1 MINKDV
7 NDKDIDNILSE
18 NEFNGSEIID
28 RLEALISSPVDLG
41 SADKLT
47 LISDFQSLIESLG
60 AAAAG
65 GEQAGGNA
73 TSDGSTFNSIFSP
86 IDDSL
91 NGIAQTDRWVNL
103 SEEISSIPVDS
114 GNDIGIVNVNIK
126 LEAIDVNIKE
136 GEKAFYKIIL
146 TDDVGN
152 PIFTTEDLIVEFT
165 YKYTTAS
172 NQDIIEVAKI
182 VIPAG
187 NSEIIFDIL
196 TIDDNLTEENE
207 KFSIQI
213 NDVINGE
220 QFDTLTVDRTSVET
234 TITDDRG
241 SDNPDV
247 DEDVIFTKEDVPYI
261 ITMNN
266 FNAENSN
273 IIAVRITSLPNN
285 GVIKLNG
292 VAVTT
297 NQEISKSDIQSGK
310 LTFIPNNNTDLDASL
325 IFQSNDGTSWSST
338 YETSVIV
345 LAVADKPTASINVEV
360 KTTTIDISNVNTTN
374 NGFKIKAYNVY
385 ENLTTISTFTGT
397 NHNGFGVIG
406 GSTGDAASSEIGY
419 NSSTGKSEK
428 LEIVFDNDVSSI
440 DVKFAW
446 KHAGT
451 NPETAVIKFYRDGVL
466 VDTQTHTGGTDMIDG
481 PFTFKTANGKSF
493 DKVVFGAL
501 GTNDDYLINEITF
514 NEVVANTEGVI
525 TSQVYDVDISAAL
538 IDLDGSETLT
548 IKISNVPEGATFDLA
563 NIVNLGNGVWEVV
576 IPQGDKSIN
585 YSDIKMTVPSNI
597 KFVDLTITARATETN
612 DNEDGNNFAETNAS
626 DATVGA
632 VSESEMINMKEFKY
646 NLVLTIDNSGSMKDK
661 ISLAKSAMVNLINK
675 YDELGEVKVLLNVFN
690 AYGDIKG
697 VWVSATKAI
706 ELINAI
712 STRGGTNYDD
722 ALLKNINALNNNPAP
737 LDGKTISYFVSD
749 GVPTY
754 GMYKSNGTW
763 YRDGNGYDTTDVN
776 DTIVNMWKNLDI
788 DKTYSIGIGTSELNQ
803 YMMEISQNPSEDVIV
818 IGDANQLSNRLE
830 NTVQELLVEGN
841 VTNNVIGGDGNI
853 TIDSITVNNNVYTKD
868 NFPQDGLLLGN
879 NKIKFTFNFE
889 TGDYKYYAKS
899 SNFVEQIET
908 FKVNVSDNNGDKESF
923 DVSVNVKVSQNET
936 TNVQNLMGEDI
947 DLTSYVTK
955 NTDII
960 NLENSKIDKLNIE
973 IGDLLIQED
982 KQLIVKGDLGDKV
995 QLDQV
1000 DWANG
1005 GKEELNGVNYNV
1017 YKGIGTNSTVK
1028 LLIED
1033 DIDITSNI

>member
-1 MINKDV
+1 M
-7 NDKDIDNILSE
+7 
-18 NEFNGSEIID
+18 
-28 RLEALISSPVDLG
+28 AP
-41 SADKLT
+41 A
-47 LISDFQSLIESLG
+47 
-60 AAAAG
+60 
-65 GEQAGGNA
+65 
-73 TSDGSTFNSIFSP
+73 
-86 IDDSL
+86 
-91 NGIAQTDRWVNL
+91 
-103 SEEISSIPVDS
+103 S
-114 GNDIGIVNVNIK
+114 G
-126 LEAIDVNIKE
+126 
-136 GEKAFYKIIL
+136 
-146 TDDVGN
+146 
-152 PIFTTEDLIVEFT
+152 
-165 YKYTTAS
+165 
-172 NQDIIEVAKI
+172 
-182 VIPAG
+182 
-187 NSEIIFDIL
+187 
-196 TIDDNLTEENE
+196 
-207 KFSIQI
+207 
-213 NDVINGE
+213 
-220 QFDTLTVDRTSVET
+220 
-234 TITDDRG
+234 
-241 SDNPDV
+241 
-247 DEDVIFTKEDVPYI
+247 
-261 ITMNN
+261 
-266 FNAENSN
+266 
-273 IIAVRITSLPNN
+273 
-285 GVIKLNG
+285 
-292 VAVTT
+292 
-297 NQEISKSDIQSGK
+297 
-310 LTFIPNNNTDLDASL
+310 
-325 IFQSNDGTSWSST
+325 
-338 YETSVIV
+338 
-345 LAVADKPTASINVEV
+345 
-360 KTTTIDISNVNTTN
+360 
-374 NGFKIKAYNVY
+374 
-385 ENLTTISTFTGT
+385 
-397 NHNGFGVIG
+397 
-406 GSTGDAASSEIGY
+406 
-419 NSSTGKSEK
+419 
-428 LEIVFDNDVSSI
+428 
-440 DVKFAW
+440 
-446 KHAGT
+446 
-451 NPETAVIKFYRDGVL
+451 
-466 VDTQTHTGGTDMIDG
+466 
-481 PFTFKTANGKSF
+481 
-493 DKVVFGAL
+493 
-501 GTNDDYLINEITF
+501 DDYLINSIEFNKSIIDSSVLAKEI
-514 NEVVANTEGVI
+514 
-525 TSQVYDVDISAAL
+525 YKVDLSAAL
-538 IDLDGSETLT
+538 KDTDGSETLT
-548 IKISNVPEGATFDLA
+548 VKISGVPDGASFDLS
-563 NIVNLGNGVWEVV
+563 NMTNLGNGIWEVV

-585 YSDIKMTVPSNI
+585 YSNIKMVVPSNI

-612 DNEDGNNFAETNAS
+612 DNQDGNNFAESSSS
-626 DATVGA
+626 DATIGA
-632 VSESEMINMKEFKY
+632 VSESEMVNMKEFKY
-646 NLVLTIDNSGSMKDK
+646 NLVLTIDNSGSMQDK

-690 AYGDIKG
+690 SEGSIKG

-712 STRGGTNYDD
+712 STGGGTNYDD
-722 ALLKNINALNNNPAP
+722 ALLKNISALNNNPAP

-763 YRDGNGYDTTDVN
+763 YSDGNGYDTTDVN
-776 DTIVNMWKNLDI
+776 DEIVNMWKNLDI

-818 IGDANQLSNRLE
+818 ISDANQLSNRLE

-853 TIDSITVNNNVYTKD
+853 IIDSITVNNNVYTKD

-879 NKIKFTFNFE
+879 NKIKFTFDFE